1 MINYADYKDFS
12 QIERDLKVLKL
23 KREIAVEEMKNIKDV
38 AGENLSPSEW
48 VHPLVYNIA
57 KKFGFLYLLKK
68 IF

>member
-1 MINYADYKDFS
+1 MVNYVEYKDFD
-12 QIERDLKVLKL
+12 QIERDLKVLRL
-23 KREIAVEEMKNIKDV
+23 KREIAVEEMKNLKTV

-48 VHPLVYNIA
+48 VHPLVYNLA